1 MIWSRVISI
10 NETTTSRCVKP
21 FSLKKPDRDAAAD
34 RTLRR
39 AACCTAPAQNVRP
52 CSFLGSHALE
62 INHLDRLFLRRK
74 VASYSHWCVTTRLAA
89 PSGEEELMVCMTE
102 RSVPRLDRRF
112 VVSSEFG
119 RSSGARSSDHLP
131 ASANRSSWSGEVR
144 SAVTHRPDQA
154 ASHQGLSAVRAHRG
168 TEGSNPFPP
177 SPLGPHD

>member
-74 VASYSHWCVTTRLAA
+74 VAR
-89 PSGEEELMVCMTE
+89 GELHKRHTALRDVIG
-102 RSVPRLDRRF
+102 D
-112 VVSSEFG
+112 
-119 RSSGARSSDHLP
+119 
-131 ASANRSSWSGEVR
+131 EVR
-144 SAVTHRPDQA
+144 NFARKRLTLAVGGR
-154 ASHQGLSAVRAHRG
+154 L
-168 TEGSNPFPP
+168 
-177 SPLGPHD
+177 